1 MNVCFQRLNAKSMLN
16 EKDEIVV
23 KFIPDPSI
31 NKIKEARNAG
41 LVKIKFNLTMTPTV
55 IKYNP
60 DDDDDRKMS
69 KKQSKSTI
77 SLTNYWVIANIFQVL

>member
-60 DDDDDRKMS
+60 DDDDRKVS
-69 KKQSKSTI
+69 KKPSTSTT